1 MPITLIRSML
11 KNALNKK
18 ISLLSAFLIFALS
31 ACNLPA
37 VGVVPQGGEEDPSLL
52 LTITAQALILEQAL
66 WTATPTGAQNQVIV
80 VVTATADGAASA
92 TPEAA
97 LPPPAN
103 AAPPTGAPTVT
114 VSTAT
119 NCRTG
124 PGQAYASIFGLP
136 VGQIAEVV
144 GKNTS
149 TNYWI
154 IKIPNGNGTCW
165 LWGQYATVTGDAS
178 TLPTVAIPP
187 TPTATI
193 TPTPKVTVTPTPT
206 TALQPAAP
214 SNLSEQNTCT
224 LNPDTTG
231 FKYITAGTV
240 NWQDNSNNEKGFNVY
255 WNSNFSGSKY
265 ILIGTVGPNT
275 TSLGFSMPTYADFKS
290 TVKVEAFND
299 TGKSESTPVNIV
311 LNCPP

>member
-1 MPITLIRSML
+1 MKTYKLLVVLIIVTL
-11 KNALNKK
+11 ALQ
-18 ISLLSAFLIFALS
+18 
-31 ACNLPA
+31 ACNLPE
-37 VGVVPQGGEEDPSLL
+37 VGVVPPPQGAGEDPSLL
-52 LTITAQALILEQAL
+52 MTITAQALILEQAK
-66 WTATPTGAQNQVIV
+66 WTATPIVAQNQVVV

-92 TPEAA
+92 TPDAA
-97 LPPPAN
+97 LPPAPAN
-103 AAPPTGAPTVT
+103 AAPPSGAPTVT
-114 VSTAT
+114 VSIAT

-124 PGQAYASIFGLP
+124 PGQAYPAIFGLP
-136 VGQIAEVV
+136 VGQPAEVV

-154 IKIPNGNGTCW
+154 IKIPNGAGTCW
-165 LWGQYATVTGDAS
+165 LWGQYATVTGDTSA
-178 TLPTVAIPP
+178 LPTVAIPP
-187 TPTATI
+187 TPTPTI
-193 TPTPKVTVTPTPT
+193 TPTPKVTVTPTST
-206 TALQPAAP
+206 TALAPAAP

-231 FKYITAGTV
+231 FKYITNGTV
-240 NWQDNSNNEKGFNVY
+240 NWQDNSSNEKGFNVY